1 MASPS
6 SGSLLP
12 TPWTRGFG
20 EKPLSEALGRAV
32 GNLESVSDKL
42 PVPVSCASPKPILA
56 EGLPACPGAPSLDLR
71 ERLRNKMA
79 GKSKRL
85 YLSSSWIL
93 YSSFNS
99 RLTCCGKEPQNTD
112 RSQCSGGDSPCLPTA
127 ASPFS
132 SCGEKGW
139 HQATV
144 SLYPVPAGAVDRLCP
159 LLAGR
164 DAARLPGRTR
174 PLGGSRELPPIEA
187 EHPHYASDTRLGA
200 DTLKSADTLKGQ
212 LTCANS
218 LLTAETIY
226 SFNKYC

>member
-1 MASPS
+1 
-6 SGSLLP
+6 
-12 TPWTRGFG
+12 
-20 EKPLSEALGRAV
+20 
-32 GNLESVSDKL
+32 
-42 PVPVSCASPKPILA
+42 
-56 EGLPACPGAPSLDLR
+56 
-71 ERLRNKMA
+71 MA

-99 RLTCCGKEPQNTD
+99 RLTRCGKEPQNTD

-132 SCGEKGW
+132 SCREKGW
-139 HQATV
+139 HQATA

-164 DAARLPGRTR
+164 DAARLPGR
-174 PLGGSRELPPIEA
+174 LVGAELPPIEA
-187 EHPHYASDTRLGA
+187 EQPHYASDTRLG
-200 DTLKSADTLKGQ
+200 ADTLKGQ

-226 SFNKYC
+226 SYNKYC